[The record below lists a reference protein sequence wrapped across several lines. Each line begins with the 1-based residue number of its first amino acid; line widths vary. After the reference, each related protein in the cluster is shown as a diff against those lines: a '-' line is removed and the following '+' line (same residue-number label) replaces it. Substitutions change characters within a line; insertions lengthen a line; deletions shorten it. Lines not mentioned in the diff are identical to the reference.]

1 MQLKRNQLIPEQS
14 KSLRGRQKSI
24 AKNIYDV
31 FQAKIKEYQAISK
44 KEETSEQSLNLFEA
58 KRELMKT
65 LIGQIYIAS
74 DPDRKFLNTFS
85 PSDINKLCDIFE
97 ENMVRSL
104 PEEIDK
110 KKAEELVTG
119 LDDEGEEI
127 DTAATFKDKIIDHH
141 RQNNPIGHILEY
153 LIEEKGVSKSRI
165 LRKTIEHADLI
176 HAYFRKYPEV
186 FVISYY
192 WILKREE
199 MHKAVEAVFPK
210 IYILPDIRK
219 YIDESYNKTDPDD
232 EKYGN
237 DD

>member
-31 FQAKIKEYQAISK
+31 FHAKIKEYQAISK
-44 KEETSEQSLNLFEA
+44 KEETSQQSLNLFEA

-85 PSDINKLCDIFE
+85 PGDINKLCDIFE

-104 PEEIDK
+104 PEEIDEK
-110 KKAEELVTG
+110 RAEELVTG

-153 LIEEKGVSKSRI
+153 LMEEKGVSKSRI

-186 FVISYY
+186 FVISYR

-199 MHKAVEAVFPK
+199 MHEAVEAVFPK
-210 IYILPDIRK
+210 IYALPDIRK
-219 YIDESYNKTDPDD
+219 YIDESYNKIDPDD

-237 DD
+237 ED